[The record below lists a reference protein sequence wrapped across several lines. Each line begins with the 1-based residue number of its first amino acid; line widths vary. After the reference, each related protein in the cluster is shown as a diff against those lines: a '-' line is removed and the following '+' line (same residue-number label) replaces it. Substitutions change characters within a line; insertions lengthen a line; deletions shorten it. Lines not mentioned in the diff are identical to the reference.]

1 MPTLGKILAV
11 DHKKK
16 TIAVDKKLEY
26 KPGPAKIFNP
36 EGQHVGTHT
45 ITDVKP
51 RDAFSLWLTLD
62 GFAKKIRDGFQ
73 VLQ

>member
-16 TIAVDKKLEY
+16 LIAVDKKLPY
-26 KPGPAKIFNP
+26 TKGSAKLFNP
-36 EGQHVGTHT
+36 EGVHVGTHA
-45 ITDVKP
+45 ITDVTP
-51 RDAFSLWLTLD
+51 RDAFSLWLTFD